1 MPESDAEHMT
11 TRRDN
16 TFYPNGLRLIAANVT
31 PTVSPLDR
39 FLALQNSSDAAAKAI
54 VVSGVKDGQEF
65 SAQLFARS
73 STGTYTVACSN
84 LAAAAGTV
92 TLDAAGEG
100 ADFYKDDGVL
110 YVTRLIGTATFA

>member
-1 MPESDAEHMT
+1 MT

-16 TFYPNGLRLIAANVT
+16 THYPDGLRLIAANVT
-31 PTVSPLDR
+31 PTVLAKDR
-39 FLALQNSSDAAAKAI
+39 FLALQNSSDANPKAI
-54 VVSGVKDGQEF
+54 VVSGMKDGQEL

-84 LAAAAGTV
+84 LAATPGTV

-100 ADFYKDDGVL
+100 ADFYRQAGIL